1 MNDFGS
7 RLHKAQVLE
16 ASEHLEAS
24 VGVEPLTGQ
33 PVVLFRVSEPTR
45 TPQRS
50 FDRVLMALSCGW
62 TGGCRIGLGFT

>member
-33 PVVLFRVSEPTR
+33 PVVLFRVQNQPGPPKGPLIESLWPL
-45 TPQRS
+45 
-50 FDRVLMALSCGW
+50 VA
-62 TGGCRIGLGFT
+62 GGQEGVGLG